1 MNKLCY
7 FLILCLLPVF
17 VNSQQIA
24 LTHSG
29 TQYDAFENPVQTGFV
44 KEQSRKYAI
53 TLFPSLDGFIYFKGA
68 SENALKKILF
78 TRLIPANG
86 YGEIGLGKTNQID
99 LKSNVYLF
107 NYRIYKTVNY
117 SRELGF
123 SLQFRNDGQAFVTNE
138 TPAAFNNINQFNK
151 STYVDIFNTKGYN
164 QSYYQLSAT
173 YRENYDDM
181 WGFGAKIS
189 LLNGAT
195 YSKININS
203 SSLQINN
210 DNSLDAN
217 FVGNYTSS
225 FGIDSFTYKKL
236 LPNLRNMGAALS
248 GGVSYNH
255 PKGLYVTFNIRDL
268 GFISWSKNTPRYD
281 FNGDVRVQ
289 NINSS
294 NASNQFSTQ
303 FGDVLTNTVTN
314 DRFTT
319 IIDTKI
325 ILAASKNFG
334 FYNPVFVFSKSAFRE
349 DGQIGLLNNFRRN
362 AFNLGLNPI
371 YDFQTKLNFGTQL
384 LIKSPNAE
392 FFLGSEQ
399 LFPTYYLAKGYIQ
412 NNENIGKQQPRA
424 NIYMGLTMKF
434 GNKMQNIGNADEI
447 PGLNDKETGYV
458 VRLSNRERKALQKK
472 DKGINKRR
480 NKNNKRNGF

>member
-1 MNKLCY
+1 MKKWRCLIIL
-7 FLILCLLPVF
+7 FLIPFCVK
-17 VNSQQIA
+17 SQQIS
-24 LTHSG
+24 LTHSN

-53 TLFPSLDGFIYFKGA
+53 TLFPSIDGFIYFKGA
-68 SENALKKILF
+68 SETALKKLLF
-78 TRLIPANG
+78 TRIIPSNG
-86 YGEIGLGKTNQID
+86 YGEIGLGNTNQVD

-138 TPAAFNNINQFNK
+138 TLSAFNSINQFNK
-151 STYVDIFNTKGYN
+151 TKYVDIFNTKAFN
-164 QSYYQLSAT
+164 QSFYQLSAT
-173 YRENYDDM
+173 YRENYNDK
-181 WGFGAKIS
+181 WGFGVKIS

-203 SSLQINN
+203 SSLQVSN
-210 DNSLDAN
+210 DNSVDAS
-217 FVGNYTSS
+217 FIGNYTSS
-225 FGIDSFTYKKL
+225 FGTDSFSYKKL
-236 LPNLRNMGAALS
+236 LPNLKNMGAALS
-248 GGVSYNH
+248 GGVSYTH

-268 GFISWSKNTPRYD
+268 GFIRWSKNALRYD
-281 FNGDVRVQ
+281 FDGNVRIDNV
-289 NINSS
+289 NNP
-294 NASNQFSTQ
+294 NASNQFSAK
-303 FGDVLTNTVTN
+303 FGDVLNNTVSN
-314 DRFTT
+314 KRFTT
-319 IIDTKI
+319 TIDTKI
-325 ILAASKNFG
+325 ILAASKNYG
-334 FYNPVFVFSKSAFRE
+334 FYTPVFVFSKSAFRN
-349 DGQIGLLNNFRRN
+349 DGQIGLLNNFRKN

-371 YDFQTKLNFGTQL
+371 YDFQTKLNLGTQL
-384 LIKSPNAE
+384 LVKSPNAE

-412 NNENIGKQQPRA
+412 NNENIGRAQPRA

-458 VRLSNRERKALQKK
+458 VRLSNKERKALQKK
-472 DKGINKRR
+472 NNGINKRR

>member
-1 MNKLCY
+1 MKKWIY
-7 FLILCLLPVF
+7 LIVLFFIPFCVK
-17 VNSQQIA
+17 SQQVA
-24 LTHSG
+24 LTHSN

-53 TLFPSLDGFIYFKGA
+53 TLFPSLDGFIYFNGA
-68 SENALKKILF
+68 SETALKKLLF
-78 TRLIPANG
+78 TRIIPAAG
-86 YGEIGLGKTNQID
+86 YGDIGLGKTNQINING
-99 LKSNVYLF
+99 NVYLF

-138 TPAAFNNINQFNK
+138 TLSVLNSINQFNK
-151 STYVDIFNTKGYN
+151 TSYVDIFNTKAYN
-164 QSYYQLSAT
+164 QAYYQLSAT
-173 YRENYDDM
+173 YRENYNDM
-181 WGFGAKIS
+181 WGFGAKVS

-195 YSKININS
+195 YTKININS
-203 SSLQINN
+203 SNLQINI

-236 LPNLRNMGAALS
+236 LPNLKNMGVAIS
-248 GGVSYNH
+248 GGVSYTH

-268 GFISWSKNTPRYD
+268 GFIRWNKNTPVYN
-281 FNGDVRVQ
+281 FNGNARV
-289 NINSS
+289 NNVNSS
-294 NASNQFSTQ
+294 NANNQFSAQ
-303 FGDVLTNTVTN
+303 VGDVLTNSKTTKRFITTV
-314 DRFTT
+314 
-319 IIDTKI
+319 DTKV

-334 FYNPVFVFSKSAFRE
+334 FYTPVFVFSKSTFRK
-349 DGQIGLLNNFRRN
+349 DGQIGLLNNFRKN

-371 YDFQTKLNFGTQL
+371 YDFQTKLNLGTQL

-392 FFLGSEQ
+392 FFVGSEQ
-399 LFPTYYLAKGYIQ
+399 LFPTYYLAKGYIK
-412 NNENIGKQQPRA
+412 NDENLGRAQPRA
-424 NIYMGLTMKF
+424 NIYLGLTMKF
-434 GNKMQNIGNADEI
+434 GGKMQNIGNADEI

-458 VRLSNRERKALQKK
+458 VRLSNKERKALQKK
-472 DKGINKRR
+472 NKGINKKR